1 MPLPVF
7 RLMYDLLCAPAG
19 ALEDPPVWHRFLDP
33 IEKLRGRI
41 DLVVVLAFWE
51 DDHLMEVLGEPRRV
65 FGNTDEAVLDHRG
78 LRMHAHDLVG
88 GRLVPRHTIA
98 AILDQL
104 LYQLCAGSL
113 VLDQHDIRS
122 KQALLLAHGAF
133 ECGIF
138 EPPAQY
144 IEEEEVLAFVSSYR
158 AHREIAEL
166 GRLVGGVPALHDTV
180 EALRQFALAVAL
192 EPFRLDQTTA
202 QRGGRLLI
210 LAGEIVF
217 ADRAP
222 DAVEHR
228 ERLAI

>member
-1 MPLPVF
+1 MSLPVC
-7 RLMYDLLCAPAG
+7 RPCTLLRALSG
-19 ALEDPPVWHRFLDP
+19 ALEDPPVWHRFLEP

-51 DDHLMEVLGEPRRV
+51 DNHLMEVLGEPRRV

-104 LYQLCAGSL
+104 LYQLGARSL

-122 KQALLLAHGAF
+122 KPALLLAHGAF
-133 ECGIF
+133 ERRIF
-138 EPPAQY
+138 EPPAEH
-144 IEEEEVLAFVSSYR
+144 IEEEEVLVLNSPSC

-166 GRLVGGVPALHDTV
+166 
-180 EALRQFALAVAL
+180 
-192 EPFRLDQTTA
+192 
-202 QRGGRLLI
+202 
-210 LAGEIVF
+210 
-217 ADRAP
+217 
-222 DAVEHR
+222 
-228 ERLAI
+228 